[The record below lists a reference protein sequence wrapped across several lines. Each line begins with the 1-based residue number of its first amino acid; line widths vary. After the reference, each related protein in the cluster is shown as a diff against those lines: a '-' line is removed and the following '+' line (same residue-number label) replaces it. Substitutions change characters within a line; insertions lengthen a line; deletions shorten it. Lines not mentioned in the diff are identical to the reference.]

1 MMRKLTMTMS
11 LCKPFFLQHLQQAL
25 RIAAVLCA
33 ATLTAP
39 AAAQAQSAAGVPAAP
54 ASGEPLS
61 VVASFSILGDL
72 AQRIGGERVRVHMLV
87 GPDADAHVYQPTPAD
102 AKRLGRA
109 ALVVVNGL
117 GYEGWIDR
125 LIESAGYR
133 GPRVVAS
140 AGVVPLTANYE
151 GHAAAHG
158 HAHGHRGAGKDAD
171 PHAWQ
176 DLANA
181 RRYVDNIAAGL
192 TAADPAGKDAY
203 STNASALKAEIDA
216 LDSEI
221 RALLG
226 ALPEARR
233 VVVTSHDAFAYFARA
248 YGIRFVSPAGV
259 STDGAATAADVA
271 KLIRQIRRDKIP
283 AVFVENVSDPRL
295 LDRIRAET
303 GAKIGGTLYSD
314 ALSGPAGPAS
324 SYLSMMRHNA
334 RTLAA
339 ALAPQ
344 AGEPHPRL
352 P

>member
-1 MMRKLTMTMS
+1 MPGPNLTMP
-11 LCKPFFLQHLQQAL
+11 KPFLPLRAL
-25 RIAAVLCA
+25 LVA
-33 ATLTAP
+33 ATLIAATLAAP
-39 AAAQAQSAAGVPAAP
+39 ARAQAQPAA
-54 ASGEPLS
+54 GEPLS

-72 AQRIGGERVRVHMLV
+72 ARRIGGERVRVHLLV

-125 LIESAGYR
+125 LIASAGYR
-133 GPRVVAS
+133 GARVVAS
-140 AGVVPLTANYE
+140 AGVVPLTASYE
-151 GHAAAHG
+151 GHGAAHG

-181 RRYVDNIAAGL
+181 RRYVDNIAAAL
-192 TAADPAGKDAY
+192 AAADPAGKDAY
-203 STNASALKAEIDA
+203 AANADALKGEIDA
-216 LDSEI
+216 LDGEI

-226 ALPEARR
+226 TLPPERR

-259 STDGAATAADVA
+259 STEGAATAADVA
-271 KLIRQIRRDKIP
+271 KLIRQIRRDRIP

-314 ALSGPAGPAS
+314 ALSGPAGPAPT
-324 SYLSMMRHNA
+324 YLAMMRHNA

-344 AGEPHPRL
+344 TE
-352 P
+352 